1 LLIEFAE
8 APNTTIV
15 LVAHSID
22 NAVFLSDRVIVLG
35 GSPLQLR
42 AEFPVKLSRPR
53 HRENAEIFEL
63 ALRIKAVLRT
73 AAGQDGDSLKDSN
86 RLSA

>member
-1 LLIEFAE
+1 MLIEFAE

-15 LVAHSID
+15 LVSHSID
-22 NAVFLSDRVIVLG
+22 SAVSLTDRVIVFG

-42 AEFPVKLSRPR
+42 ADFPVKLSRPR
-53 HRENAEIFEL
+53 HRKNTEIFEL

-73 AAGQDGDSLKDSN
+73 AAGQD
-86 RLSA
+86 AIY